1 MMNTNLTV
9 TDKTF
14 SEEVLQSDV
23 PVLIDFWA
31 EWCGPCLAYAP
42 LIEDTA
48 KSYDGRIK
56 VRKLNVDENP
66 ASAKQYNIRSIPTL
80 AIFKDGEVQDISVG
94 AQPKAKLEKLIEK
107 YVQ

>member
-1 MMNTNLTV
+1 MPNTNLTV

-14 SEEVLQSDV
+14 NEEVLKSDV

-42 LIEDTA
+42 LIEDAA
-48 KSYDGRIK
+48 KNYDGRIK

-66 ASAKQYNIRSIPTL
+66 ASAKLYNIRSIPTL

-94 AQPKAKLEKLIEK
+94 VQPKAKLEKLIER